1 MVINY
6 NSQMQVIKKS
16 IEGLVEIIP
25 TVYKDERGSFFEA
38 FNRKDFEAHGLPN
51 VFVQDNQS
59 FSKKGV
65 IRGLHFQREPFAQGK
80 LVRVSVGR
88 VLDIAVD
95 IRPDSPT
102 FGQYEAVE
110 LDAEKGNMF
119 YLPGGFAH
127 GFAALED
134 SIFIYKCTNLY
145 HKASEGGIIWND
157 ADINIDWQ
165 VSNPIVSQKD
175 LQLPT
180 FKAYF
185 KQVPS

>member
-1 MVINY
+1 
-6 NSQMQVIKKS
+6 MQVIKKS
-16 IEGLVEIIP
+16 LEGLVEILP
-25 TVYKDERGSFFEA
+25 TVYKDERGSFFET
-38 FNRKDFEAHGLPN
+38 FNRQDFEAAGLPK

-59 FSKKGV
+59 ISKKGV
-65 IRGLHFQREPFAQGK
+65 VRGLHFQRAPYAQGK
-80 LVRVSVGR
+80 LVRVSVGK

-119 YLPGGFAH
+119 YLPEGFAH

-157 ADINIDWQ
+157 PDLQIGWQ
-165 VSNPIVSQKD
+165 ISEPIISPKD
-175 LQLPT
+175 LQLPPFKT
-180 FKAYF
+180 FLETVGF
-185 KQVPS
+185 

>member
-1 MVINY
+1 
-6 NSQMQVIKKS
+6 MQVIKKS
-16 IEGLVEIIP
+16 LEGLVEIIP
-25 TVYKDERGSFFEA
+25 TVYKDERGSFFETY
-38 FNRKDFEAHGLPN
+38 NKQEFEAHGLPTH
-51 VFVQDNQS
+51 FVQDNQS

-65 IRGLHFQREPFAQGK
+65 VRGLHFQREPYAQGK
-80 LVRVSVGR
+80 LVRVIMGR

-102 FGQYEAVE
+102 FGQYEAIE
-110 LDAEKGNMF
+110 LEAECGNIF
-119 YLPGGFAH
+119 YLPEGFAH

-145 HKASEGGIIWND
+145 HKASEGGKIWND
-157 ADINIDWQ
+157 PDININWQ

-175 LQLPT
+175 LQLST

-185 KQVPS
+185 KQALS